1 MNSYFEV
8 LDVYTEWCGPC
19 LAMIGSLKK
28 IKLEQGGDD
37 LQLAVVS
44 IYSTHIFCSLCIP
57 FFIIFIRK
65 KKIIQVKCDNIDVF
79 QRFRNR
85 SEPTWLLASVT
96 YSIKHLH
103 FIFYSIFDHITKLI
117 FFFL

>member
-1 MNSYFEV
+1 MNSYFALDEHQV

-44 IYSTHIFCSLCIP
+44 IT
-57 FFIIFIRK
+57 
-65 KKIIQVKCDNIDVF
+65 
-79 QRFRNR
+79 
-85 SEPTWLLASVT
+85 A
-96 YSIKHLH
+96 
-103 FIFYSIFDHITKLI
+103 LI
-117 FFFL
+117 M

>member
-1 MNSYFEV
+1 MAKKGGVQQLQTEINTNDELLKFLERDGLIGEQSKYFIEKQIQIKSYFKLNKFQV

-44 IYSTHIFCSLCIP
+44 
-57 FFIIFIRK
+57 
-65 KKIIQVKCDNIDVF
+65 
-79 QRFRNR
+79 
-85 SEPTWLLASVT
+85 T
-96 YSIKHLH
+96 YSITFKMI
-103 FIFYSIFDHITKLI
+103 FIPLSIQFSIVFICPKK
-117 FFFL
+117 